1 MIHWL
6 EEWYYSNCDND
17 WEHTYGISIGTL
29 DNPGWTVEIDLKGT
43 PLENLDFDEI
53 EIERTKNNWVVCSV
67 VNNQF
72 IAQGGPRNLSEI
84 LDIFYAIANDLH

>member
-43 PLENLDFDEI
+43 PLENLDFDAVD
-53 EIERTKNNWVVCSV
+53 IERTMNNWIVCSV
-67 VNNQF
+67 ANNQF
-72 IAQGGPRNLSEI
+72 VAQGGPQNLSEI
-84 LDIFYAIANDLH
+84 LDIFHAIVNG